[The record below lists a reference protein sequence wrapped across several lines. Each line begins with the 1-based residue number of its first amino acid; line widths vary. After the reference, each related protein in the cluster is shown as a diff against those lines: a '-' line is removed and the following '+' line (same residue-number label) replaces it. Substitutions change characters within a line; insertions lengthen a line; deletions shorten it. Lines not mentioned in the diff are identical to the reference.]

1 MRNRNLAAA
10 VLAAAVL
17 SIGLTGVASATTAE
31 TDDPP
36 GEGVIATCVDG
47 VATTRPVTEADR
59 EKVEAMRER
68 AGGSGDGI
76 VISRDP
82 ALHPNDAERGGIR
95 VGLDGD
101 VRMDPCSVAR
111 SGGE

>member
-1 MRNRNLAAA
+1 MQNRHLAAV

-17 SIGLTGVASATTAE
+17 SIGLTGVASAATAE
-31 TDDPP
+31 TGDPP
-36 GEGVIATCVDG
+36 GEGVIVTCVDG
-47 VATTRPVTEADR
+47 VATTRPVTDADR

-68 AGGSGDGI
+68 AGGSGGGI

-82 ALHPNDAERGGIR
+82 DLHPGDTDRGGIR

-101 VRMDPCSVAR
+101 VRMDPCSAAG
-111 SGGE
+111 SGGK